1 MRESVSKLA
10 RVIDHA
16 VLKPQSTRKDNEAGC
31 RLAMEYQ
38 VASLC
43 VMPSW
48 VEYCSDFLFHSL
60 VKVGT
65 VIGFPHGS
73 SVTGTKMKEAEIAL
87 SDGADELDV
96 VVNFS
101 RVLTGDWETVESEI
115 SGLTSLVHSANSI
128 VKFIFENCYLETK
141 HKIRLCEICSEAG
154 ADFVK
159 TSTGFGT
166 GGATENDVR
175 LMISNVSGPV
185 QVKASGGIR
194 DLERFLLMQNLGAA
208 RIGTSSTEA
217 ILDAWITGDDA
228 SRQGH

>member
-1 MRESVSKLA
+1 MRESVNRLA
-10 RVIDHA
+10 RIIDHA
-16 VLKPQSTRKDNEAGC
+16 VLSPQSTRKDNEAGC

-73 SVTGTKMKEAEIAL
+73 SVTGSKMKEAEIAL
-87 SDGADELDV
+87 SEGADELDV

-101 RVLTGDWETVESEI
+101 RALSGDWKTVESEI
-115 SGLTSLVHSANSI
+115 SSLTGLVHSANSI
-128 VKFIFENCYLETK
+128 VKFIFENCYLETR
-141 HKIRLCEICSEAG
+141 HKVRLCEICSEAG

-159 TSTGFGT
+159 TSTGFGS
-166 GGATENDVR
+166 GGATEEDVK
-175 LMISNVSGPV
+175 LMISNVSSPV
-185 QVKASGGIR
+185 QVKAAGGIR
-194 DLERFLLMQNLGAA
+194 DLERFLLMRNLGAA

-217 ILDAWITGDDA
+217 ILNAWITDDEA
-228 SRQGH
+228 SRKGL